1 MSQSIFDSLGAGSL
15 PYVESLHAQYLADPE
30 SVPEAWRAFF
40 AQDDSASSF
49 GPTFAPRSI
58 FAGSGPSF
66 GNGEARPVWNE
77 APAAVPVD
85 AAMQRRLPF
94 LYRLQIFAQLP
105 EQALLLIASLLEEV
119 RVPAGETIFQAG
131 SDGDAVYI
139 IERGEVKIIRGGDHV
154 ASLNDGEVLGE
165 LSVMDNQ
172 PRSADAQAVRDCS
185 LFKLANHDLYRLL
198 DEHGAIARGLFH
210 TVTQR
215 LRETNARQE
224 RVDLLIRSYRVR
236 GHAVANINPLG
247 HSVEEHPELTL
258 EHHGLSEADLDLA
271 FSTRTYFHSDRDQRL
286 RHLVEQL
293 KKTYCGSVGVQF
305 MHIDNPEVKNWLYTR
320 MEATQNRRRM
330 SHEEQLRIFRKLTDA
345 ETFEDFIHKKY
356 LGAKR
361 FSLEGGETLIP
372 LLDMALEGLARHG
385 VRHAIIGMAHRGRL
399 NVMANIMGKSPA
411 KVFAEFEDD
420 GDPEELVGRGD
431 VKYHLGFSSIR
442 VNAEGHRTHLSL
454 CFNPSHLEFVAPV
467 VCGRVRAR
475 QDRIGDL
482 ARQQV
487 AGIVIH
493 GDAAFAGQGVVQ
505 ETLNMSGLTGYETGG
520 TIHIIVNNQVGF
532 TTDPDE
538 SRTSMYA
545 TDVAKMLD
553 IPIFHVNGE
562 DPDAVGHVINLACA
576 FRSKWR
582 RDVIIDMYCFRKYGH
597 NEGDDPSFTQPLMY
611 ANIRQRATVR
621 EHYLQN
627 LIKLGQMSDEDA
639 KQVAVASRARLE
651 ECLEVARSGGD
662 APEDLGTCEEIVEVE
677 EGCLVADLGFEV
689 YDADSGRAMAL
700 FSGGKDRATPEVD
713 TSVGVDMLK
722 SLMLKQLEVPDDFN
736 INPKLNRLHK
746 QRRAMASGERALDW
760 GGAECLAFASLLVEG
775 AGMRVSGQDSGRGT
789 FAHRH
794 AEWHDAQDGRRFIP
808 LQNLQADQGKCG
820 IWNSPLSETSVLAY
834 EYGYS
839 LEMPESLV
847 VWEAQF
853 GDFANG
859 AQVIIDQFITSSE
872 DKWNRLSGVV
882 LLLLHGFEGQ
892 GPEHSSACLERFLTL
907 AAEDNIMVMNLTTPA
922 QLFHALRRQV
932 MRKIRKPLVV
942 MTPKSLLRH
951 PQAISSLEELAGGQ
965 FEKVIAD
972 KEADASK
979 VKRILLCSGKVYFE
993 LLAAR
998 AEAQIDHVAIIRI
1011 EQVYPL
1017 PDVELNETLSVYAD
1031 DCELVW
1037 VQEEPANMGAW
1048 GFLLRHLRGVA
1059 GRFRLDGVYRPESA
1073 SPATGSKASH
1083 QFEQNLL
1090 MRQALGLEE

>member
-1 MSQSIFDSLGAGSL
+1 MSQSIFDTLGAGSL
-15 PYVESLHAQYLADPE
+15 PYVESLHAQYLADPN
-30 SVPEAWRAFF
+30 SVPEAWRQFF
-40 AQDDSASSF
+40 AQDDEASSF
-49 GPTFAPRSI
+49 GPQFTASSI
-58 FAGSGPSF
+58 FAGSTSAL
-66 GNGEARPVWNE
+66 NGVGDRPAWTD
-77 APAAVPVD
+77 APETVRVD
-85 AAMQRRLPF
+85 PAMQKRIPF
-94 LYRLQIFAQLP
+94 LYRLQIFAELP
-105 EQALLLIASLLEEV
+105 EQALQLIASLLEEV
-119 RVPAGETIFQAG
+119 SVSAGEAIFEAG
-131 SDGDAVYI
+131 SDGDAMFI
-139 IERGEVKIIRGGDHV
+139 IERGQVEIIRGGDHV
-154 ASLNDGEVLGE
+154 AFLNDGEVLGE
-165 LSVMDNQ
+165 LSVMDNR
-172 PRSADAQAVRDCS
+172 PRSADAIAVKDCS
-185 LFKLANHDLYRLL
+185 LLRLDNQDLYRLL
-198 DEHGAIARGLFH
+198 DQHGAIARGLFH

-236 GHAVANINPLG
+236 GHVMANINPLG
-247 HSVEEHPELTL
+247 RKLEEHPELTL

-271 FSTRTYFHSDRDQRL
+271 FSTRTYFHSERDQRL
-286 RHLVEQL
+286 RNLIEQL

-330 SHEEQLRIFRKLTDA
+330 SRNEQLRIFRKLTDA

-372 LLDMALEGLARHG
+372 LLDMALDGLARHG
-385 VRHAIIGMAHRGRL
+385 VRHAVIGMAHRGRL
-399 NVMANIMGKSPA
+399 NVMTNIMGKSPA
-411 KVFAEFEDD
+411 KVFEEFED
-420 GDPEELVGRGD
+420 GDPTALIGRGD
-431 VKYHLGFSSIR
+431 VKYHLGFSSVR
-442 VNAEGHRTHLSL
+442 VNEDGHRTHLSL

-475 QDRIGDL
+475 QDRIGDRS
-482 ARQQV
+482 RQSV

-538 SRTSMYA
+538 SRTSAYA

-562 DPDAVGHVINLACA
+562 DPDAVSHVINLACA
-576 FRSKWR
+576 FRAKWR
-582 RDVIIDMYCFRKYGH
+582 RDVVIDMYCFRKYGH

-611 ANIRQRATVR
+611 DNIRKRGTVR
-621 EHYLQN
+621 EHYLEN
-627 LIKLGQMSDEDA
+627 LIKLGQISKEDA
-639 KQVAVASRARLE
+639 AQISAASRERLE
-651 ECLEVARSGGD
+651 ECLAVARSD
-662 APEDLGTCEEIVEVE
+662 NAAPENLGTCKEVIEVE

-689 YDADSGRAMAL
+689 YDAESGRVHAA
-700 FSGGKDRATPEVD
+700 FVGGLDRDTEEVD
-713 TSVGVDMLK
+713 TTVDTAALK
-722 SLMLKQLEVPDDFN
+722 ALMHQQLDVPEDFN
-736 INPKLNRLHK
+736 INSKLGRLHK
-746 QRRAMASGERALDW
+746 QRRAMAEGDRALDW
-760 GGAECLAFASLLVEG
+760 GGAECLAFATLLKDG
-775 AGMRVSGQDSGRGT
+775 AGLRVSGQDSGRGT

-794 AEWHDAQDGRRFIP
+794 AEWHDTQDGRRYIP
-808 LQNLQADQGKCG
+808 LQNLDENQGKCG

-847 VWEAQF
+847 IWEAQF

-882 LLLLHGFEGQ
+882 LLLPHGFEGQ
-892 GPEHSSACLERFLTL
+892 GPEHSSARLERFLTL

-922 QLFHALRRQV
+922 QLFHGLRRHV

-951 PQAISSLEELAGGQ
+951 PQAVSSLEDLASGG
-965 FEKVIAD
+965 FDKVIGDPSA
-972 KEADASK
+972 EPSK

-993 LLAAR
+993 LLKAR
-998 AEAQIDHVAIIRI
+998 EEAQIDHVAIIRL
-1011 EQVYPL
+1011 EQIYPL
-1017 PDVELNETLSVYAD
+1017 PDIELNEQLAPYSD

-1048 GFLLRHLRGVA
+1048 GFLLRHLRGVS
-1059 GRFRLDGVYRPESA
+1059 GRFRLEGVHRPESA

-1083 QFEQNLL
+1083 QLEQNLL
-1090 MRQALGLEE
+1090 MRQALGLED